1 MTKISYR
8 LKDENGQYFD
18 ADDQAWCDCT
28 YTSFET
34 IEEAKQVRLE
44 SGQGNPGEKITIV
57 KVTTRPAA
65 TSTGH
70 DWNWA
75 LKQLNKGKQVA
86 RTGWTN
92 PIRTRLAA
100 LKWGQI
106 FILNNTTN
114 QFEFHYNIPDCT
126 ATDWVLFKP

>member
-18 ADDQAWCDCT
+18 ADGQAWCDRT

-44 SGQGNPGEKITIV
+44 
-57 KVTTRPAA
+57 
-65 TSTGH
+65 
-70 DWNWA
+70 
-75 LKQLNKGKQVA
+75 LNKGKQVA

-92 PIRTRLAA
+92 PRLWLAKG
-100 LKWGQI
+100 KWGQI
-106 FILNNTTN
+106 FILDDTPN
-114 QFEFHYNIPDCT
+114 ELGFHSDTPNELGFYYNIPDCT

>member
-1 MTKISYR
+1 MTRISYR

-18 ADDQAWCDCT
+18 VDGQAWCDRT

-44 SGQGNPGEKITIV
+44 SGQGNLGEKITIV

-75 LKQLNKGKQVA
+75 LKQLNRGKQVA
-86 RTGWTN
+86 RTGWDE
-92 PIRTRLAA
+92 RKLRLATG
-100 LKWGQI
+100 KWGQI
-106 FILNNTTN
+106 VSLNYTPNEL
-114 QFEFHYNIPDCT
+114 EFTYNVEDCT

>member
-8 LKDENGQYFD
+8 LRDENGQYFD
-18 ADDQAWCDCT
+18 ADGQAWCDRT

-70 DWNWA
+70 DWNWV
-75 LKQLNKGKQVA
+75 LGQLNKGNQVA
-86 RTGWTN
+86 RTGWDE
-92 PIRTRLAA
+92 RKFRLATG
-100 LKWGQI
+100 KWGQI
-106 FILNNTTN
+106 FILDNTPGKL
-114 QFEFHYNIPDCT
+114 EFCHNVEDCT

>member
-1 MTKISYR
+1 MTRISYR

-18 ADDQAWCDCT
+18 ADGQAWCDRT

-34 IEEAKQVRLE
+34 IEEAKQVRCD
-44 SGQGNPGEKITIV
+44 SGCGDPGEKIAIV

-75 LKQLNKGKQVA
+75 LKQLNRGNQVA
-86 RTGWTN
+86 RTGWASPTL
-92 PIRTRLAA
+92 RLAT

-106 FILNNTTN
+106 FILDDTPN

>member
-18 ADDQAWCDCT
+18 ADGHVWCDRT

-44 SGQGNPGEKITIV
+44 SGQGNLGEKITIV

-92 PIRTRLAA
+92 PRLWLAKG
-100 LKWGQI
+100 KWGQI
-106 FILNNTTN
+106 FVLDDTPNELGFTS
-114 QFEFHYNIPDCT
+114 NIPDCK

>member
-8 LKDENGQYFD
+8 LRDENGQYFD
-18 ADDQAWCDCT
+18 ADGCVWCDRT

-57 KVTTRPAA
+57 KVTTRPAS

-70 DWNWA
+70 DWA
-75 LKQLNKGKQVA
+75 
-86 RTGWTN
+86 
-92 PIRTRLAA
+92 
-100 LKWGQI
+100 
-106 FILNNTTN
+106 
-114 QFEFHYNIPDCT
+114 
-126 ATDWVLFKP
+126 